1 LTRSKNKPKNLLL
14 FLLIGIITLVGCV
27 QVYKA
32 VESDFII
39 KVSGTK
45 DLKFSGHYSFV
56 AAGSTPVP
64 QNVEGTIPSE
74 YQGKGVLALCL
85 FRKTTIEGS
94 LKVEIL
100 KGEKVLV
107 EGETAVPYGVVSLK
121 TPVPGTDN
129 IIMQILKKFMG

>member
-1 LTRSKNKPKNLLL
+1 LKRKKNNPNNLLL
-14 FLLIGIITLVGCV
+14 LLLIGIITLVSCTE
-27 QVYKA
+27 VYKT

-45 DLKFSGHYSFV
+45 DLKFNGHYSFV
-56 AAGSTPVP
+56 AAGKTPVP
-64 QNVEGTIPSE
+64 QNVVGTVPIE
-74 YQGKGVLALCL
+74 YQGKGVIALCL

-100 KGEKVLV
+100 KGEKVAAG
-107 EGETAVPYGVVSLK
+107 GETVVPYGVVSLK

-129 IIMQILKKFMG
+129 IIIQILKKFIG

>member
-1 LTRSKNKPKNLLL
+1 LEPPESKRKSLWL
-14 FLLIGIITLVGCV
+14 FLLIGIIIFGGCAE
-27 QVYKA
+27 VYKA
-32 VESDFII
+32 VESDFVI

-45 DLKFSGHYSFV
+45 DLKFNGHYSFV

-64 QNVEGTIPSE
+64 LNVEGAVPIE
-74 YQGKGVLALCL
+74 YRGKGVMALGL

-100 KGEKVLV
+100 KGEKVLI
-107 EGETAVPYGVVSLK
+107 EKETVIPYGLVSLK

-129 IIMQILKKFMG
+129 IIIQILKKFIG